1 MVAYAYAGGLLGG
14 VLIKLKMGKTV
25 DAPDEKIT
33 EEKTEEQNKTPPET
47 QELNDNSEPVVEDVE
62 SLRTVIKLDE
72 NGGGSEVGEKSEE
85 KEEKKEEKPDE
96 DIDLDGVG
104 DLVEES
110 EETGS
115 TASASSRE
123 ALEQKRAL
131 LQRIKDFDLQIKK
144 NQQDIN
150 DVSDKMN
157 AISKDLDDLVSLYEI
172 VSEQMNPFV
181 GLSKVTKKRLESF
194 ETIHRE
200 LGEIK
205 EKISIIE
212 SGGNFDFSEVK
223 SNGELD
229 SEIDPT
235 LEPATP
241 ETELEAETS
250 EEEPVPEIDSTLEPV
265 APETELEAE
274 TSEEEPVPEIDSI
287 YETVQSDS
295 GQGIDSLYDFDLT
308 DEDVNQI
315 LEMSFSKIPSENQV
329 DRVIDE
335 YIESLKAG

>member
-1 MVAYAYAGGLLGG
+1 LVTYAYTGGLLGG

-25 DAPDEKIT
+25 DAPDEKVT
-33 EEKTEEQNKTPPET
+33 EEKTEEQVQTTPET

-96 DIDLDGVG
+96 DIDLDDVG

-115 TASASSRE
+115 TSSASSRE

-194 ETIHRE
+194 ETIHKE

-212 SGGNFDFSEVK
+212 SGGNFDFSDVK
-223 SNGELD
+223 PNDELD

-235 LEPATP
+235 LEPVTP
-241 ETELEAETS
+241 ETELEAEIS
-250 EEEPVPEIDSTLEPV
+250 EEQTESELEPETLEK
-265 APETELEAE
+265 
-274 TSEEEPVPEIDSI
+274 EEQPAPEIDSI

-295 GQGIDSLYDFDLT
+295 DHGIDSLYDFDLT

>member
-1 MVAYAYAGGLLGG
+1 MVTYAYAGGLLGG

-25 DAPDEKIT
+25 DAPDEKVT
-33 EEKTEEQNKTPPET
+33 KEKKEGQVQTAPET
-47 QELNDNSEPVVEDVE
+47 QELNDNSETVVEDVE

-85 KEEKKEEKPDE
+85 KKGEKPDE
-96 DIDLDGVG
+96 DIDLDDVG

-110 EETGS
+110 EETGD

-194 ETIHRE
+194 ETIHKE

-212 SGGNFDFSEVK
+212 SGGNFDLSDVEPTD
-223 SNGELD
+223 ELD
-229 SEIDPT
+229 SEINPT
-235 LEPATP
+235 LEPVTP
-241 ETELEAETS
+241 ETELEAEIS
-250 EEEPVPEIDSTLEPV
+250 EEQTESELEPETLEK
-265 APETELEAE
+265 
-274 TSEEEPVPEIDSI
+274 EEQTAPEIDSI
-287 YETVQSDS
+287 YETIQIDSDH
-295 GQGIDSLYDFDLT
+295 GIDSLYDFDLT
-308 DEDVNQI
+308 DDDVNQI